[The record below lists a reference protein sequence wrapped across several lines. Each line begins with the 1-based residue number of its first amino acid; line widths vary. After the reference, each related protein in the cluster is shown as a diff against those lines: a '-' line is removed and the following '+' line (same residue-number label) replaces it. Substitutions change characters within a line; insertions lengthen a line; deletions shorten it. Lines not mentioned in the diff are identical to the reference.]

1 MNKKETIKAAIKDA
15 VLLTVIFW
23 LVVVSL
29 LVLISWCTAGLVTIV
44 LKSFTGGIG
53 IYVAIPILLRIDK
66 IKFVKF
72 DGKALFAS
80 FTFFFIGGVV
90 TAICAILPWLGIA
103 TSGIGFVVISIIVL
117 LVVCLCAMFMTMAI
131 LSMYDM

>member
-1 MNKKETIKAAIKDA
+1 MNKKEIIKAAIKDA
-15 VLLTVIFW
+15 VILAVIFW
-23 LVVVSL
+23 LVVASL
-29 LVLISWCTAGLVTIV
+29 LVLIALCTSGLVTIV
-44 LKSFTGGIG
+44 LNSFTGGVG

-80 FTFFFIGGVV
+80 FQFFLIGGVV
-90 TAICAILPWLGIA
+90 TAICATLPWLGIA
-103 TSGIGFVVISIIVL
+103 TSGVGFVAISIISM

-131 LSMYDM
+131 LSMYDL

>member
-29 LVLISWCTAGLVTIV
+29 LVLIAWCTAGLVTTV
-44 LKSFTGGIG
+44 LNSFTGGVG
-53 IYVAIPILLRIDK
+53 IYVATPILLRIDK

-90 TAICAILPWLGIA
+90 TAICAMLPWLGIA
-103 TSGIGFVVISIIVL
+103 ISGVGLAAISIIGI
-117 LVVCLCAMFMTMAI
+117 LVVCLCALFMTMAI
-131 LSMYDM
+131 LSMYDL